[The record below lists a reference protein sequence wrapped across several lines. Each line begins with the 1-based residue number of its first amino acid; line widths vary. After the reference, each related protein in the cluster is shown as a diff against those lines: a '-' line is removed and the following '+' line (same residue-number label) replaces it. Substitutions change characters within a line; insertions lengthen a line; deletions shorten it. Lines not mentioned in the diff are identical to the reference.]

1 LHGLSFSAIFA
12 LSTFNYAG
20 RRSSNIA
27 AQKEIDMTTARDI
40 ATKHMDAALAEAKA
54 ANVPAASVARVML
67 EKVVHVYKE
76 TRSEEDIAA
85 ELVSTSENL
94 AQDEDYMFMRP

>member
-1 LHGLSFSAIFA
+1 
-12 LSTFNYAG
+12 
-20 RRSSNIA
+20 
-27 AQKEIDMTTARDI
+27 MTTARDI
-40 ATKHMDAALAEAKA
+40 ATTHMEAALADAKA
-54 ANVPAASVARVML
+54 ANVPAESVARVML

-94 AQDEDYMFMRP
+94 SQDEDYMFMRP

>member
-1 LHGLSFSAIFA
+1 
-12 LSTFNYAG
+12 
-20 RRSSNIA
+20 
-27 AQKEIDMTTARDI
+27 MTTARDI
-40 ATKHMDAALAEAKA
+40 ATKHMDAALADAKA
-54 ANVPAASVARVML
+54 ANVPAESVARLML

-94 AQDEDYMFMRP
+94 SQDEDYMFMRP